1 MGIALLH
8 GALAASGLVALIV
21 AVTGG
26 GLSSQVTIALGG
38 FVIAALGGFFL
49 FSFHLR
55 GQALPIPVV
64 VIHGFVAVV
73 SFVILLLAILAPRV
87 SHGPDNKGIRVLGH
101 PVHALLSDFPLR
113 APGHVSAYGT

>member
-1 MGIALLH
+1 MTLSAILFGVSALGGIVMAIMRFTGKETPPMGLALLH

-26 GLSSQVTIALGG
+26 NLSSQATIALGG

-55 GQALPIPVV
+55 RQALPIPVM
-64 VIHGFVAVV
+64 VIHALVAVV
-73 SFVILLLAILAPRV
+73 SFVILLLAILGAR
-87 SHGPDNKGIRVLGH
+87 S
-101 PVHALLSDFPLR
+101 
-113 APGHVSAYGT
+113 